1 MMSAL
6 AGWGMNAGGQMLD
19 ALLRPLA
26 QSIGD
31 LAYYVLI
38 YDFLH
43 DEIQDFGLDLMAS
56 ASAIV
61 GASAL
66 ILMTIWIFFQG
77 LRIVTG
83 QSRDSMMGLV
93 MNSLRAT
100 LIVAA
105 ATTIGVAGSNM
116 HDFLT
121 EDLQGVITEMVTGV
135 SGETPKSMIDKN
147 LAYMQLGL
155 SSIDAIQVVNDPNLF
170 SEKNQAMWMVGVGTA
185 GPAMVGGAMLLMYDV
200 MIALFVGLGPIFVL
214 CLLFDATK
222 SLFQRWL
229 LYGIGTMFSVAVLAA
244 MIAIATKTVLAVAGA
259 FWSSALIGS
268 LILGDPN
275 IAGGMKSTALQQGG
289 IGLLL
294 TVLLITTPPMVS
306 NFFQGALG
314 GFSSYAAIS
323 GSHAASGGWGGGGQG
338 RGDGGYG
345 NTFQGGGYGSVAYG
359 DGRGGGGGRGGDRS
373 NASRDYYSEG
383 QQSPA
388 AAAYN
393 NRASVAPTD
402 SSASGVAP
410 TGRRGV
416 ATTPRQEPPTA

>member
-1 MMSAL
+1 MNAM
-6 AGWGMNAGGQMLD
+6 AGWIMNAGGQLLD

-31 LAYYVLI
+31 LAYFVLI

-56 ASAIV
+56 ASAVV

-121 EDLQGVITEMVTGV
+121 EDVQGVITEMVTGEA
-135 SGETPKSMIDKN
+135 GETPKSMIDKN

-155 SSIDAIQVVNDPNLF
+155 SSIDALQVVSDPNLHA
-170 SEKNQAMWMVGVGTA
+170 EKNQAMWMVGVGTA

-259 FWSSALIGS
+259 FWSTALIGS
-268 LILGDPN
+268 LLGSN
-275 IAGGMKSTALQQGG
+275 FTGGMKSTALQQGG

-323 GSHAASGGWGGGGQG
+323 GSHAASGGWGGGGGGHG
-338 RGDGGYG
+338 RGGGGYG
-345 NTFQGGGYGSVAYG
+345 NTFQGGGGYGSVAYG
-359 DGRGGGGGRGGDRS
+359 DGGGRGGGGGGRGGDR
-373 NASRDYYSEG
+373 NASRDYYSDG
-383 QQSPA
+383 QQSPP

-393 NRASVAPTD
+393 NRASIASTD
-402 SSASGVAP
+402 SGGGTAAP

-416 ATTPRQEPPTA
+416 AREEPPIA

>member
-1 MMSAL
+1 MNAM
-6 AGWGMNAGGQMLD
+6 AGWIMNAGGQLLD

-31 LAYYVLI
+31 LAYFVLI

-121 EDLQGVITEMVTGV
+121 EDVQGVITEMVTGEA
-135 SGETPKSMIDKN
+135 GETPKSMIDKN

-155 SSIDAIQVVNDPNLF
+155 SSIDALQVVSDPNLHA
-170 SEKNQAMWMVGVGTA
+170 EKNQAMWMVGVGTA

-259 FWSSALIGS
+259 FWSTALIGS
-268 LILGDPN
+268 LLGSN
-275 IAGGMKSTALQQGG
+275 FTGGMKSTALQQGG

-323 GSHAASGGWGGGGQG
+323 GSHAASGGWGGGGG
-338 RGDGGYG
+338 GHHRGGGGYG
-345 NTFQGGGYGSVAYG
+345 NTFQGGGGYGSVAYG
-359 DGRGGGGGRGGDRS
+359 DGGGRGGGGRGGDR
-373 NASRDYYSEG
+373 NGSRDYYSDG
-383 QQSPA
+383 QQSPPP
-388 AAAYN
+388 AAYN
-393 NRASVAPTD
+393 NRASIASTD
-402 SSASGVAP
+402 SGGAATAP

-416 ATTPRQEPPTA
+416 AREEPPIA

>member
-1 MMSAL
+1 MNAM
-6 AGWGMNAGGQMLD
+6 AGWIMNAGGQLLD

-31 LAYYVLI
+31 LAYFVLI

-121 EDLQGVITEMVTGV
+121 EDVQGVITEMVTGEA
-135 SGETPKSMIDKN
+135 GETPKSMIDKN

-155 SSIDAIQVVNDPNLF
+155 SSIDALQVVSDPNLHA
-170 SEKNQAMWMVGVGTA
+170 EKNQAMWMVGVGTA

-259 FWSSALIGS
+259 FWSTALIGS
-268 LILGDPN
+268 LLGSN
-275 IAGGMKSTALQQGG
+275 FTGGMKSTALQQGG

-323 GSHAASGGWGGGGQG
+323 GSHAASGGWGGGGG
-338 RGDGGYG
+338 GHHRGGGGYG
-345 NTFQGGGYGSVAYG
+345 NTFQGGGGYGSVAYG
-359 DGRGGGGGRGGDRS
+359 DGGGRGGGGRGGDR
-373 NASRDYYSEG
+373 NGSRDYYSDG
-383 QQSPA
+383 QQSPP

-393 NRASVAPTD
+393 NRASIASTD
-402 SSASGVAP
+402 SGGGATAP

-416 ATTPRQEPPTA
+416 AREEPPIA